1 VTRLL
6 AAFACCT
13 VSLAAISAKADDERA
28 RQNYLL
34 QCAGCHGEN
43 GDGLEGHVPSLRGPF
58 ASFAKEP
65 QGRAY
70 LLRVPGVTQSTLDP
84 GLLAEVM
91 NWALRNFSPPQA
103 ASAVR
108 PFTAG
113 EIAAAKRQPLL
124 EVVATRETLVRT
136 PE

>member
-1 VTRLL
+1 MTRLL

-13 VSLAAISAKADDERA
+13 LSLAAISAQADDRRA

-34 QCAGCHGEN
+34 QCAGCHGET
-43 GDGLEGHVPSLRGPF
+43 GDGLEGHVPSMRGPF
-58 ASFAKEP
+58 ARFAKEP

-84 GLLAEVM
+84 ELLAEVM
-91 NWALRNFSPPQA
+91 NWALREFSPPEA

-108 PFTAG
+108 PFTAE
-113 EIAAAKRQPLL
+113 EIAAAKSQPLL
-124 EVVATRETLVRT
+124 EVVATRANLLGT

>member
-1 VTRLL
+1 MCL
-6 AAFACCT
+6 AT
-13 VSLAAISAKADDERA
+13 AAAHADDRRA

-34 QCAGCHGEN
+34 QCAGCHGES
-43 GDGLEGHVPSLRGPF
+43 GHGLEGHVPSMHGTF
-58 ASFAKEP
+58 ARFAKEP

-84 GLLAEVM
+84 WLLAEVM
-91 NWALRNFSPPQA
+91 NWALREFSTPAA

-108 PFTAG
+108 PFTAA
-113 EIAAAKRQPLL
+113 EIAAARSKPLL
-124 EVVATRETLVRT
+124 EVTATREGLLST